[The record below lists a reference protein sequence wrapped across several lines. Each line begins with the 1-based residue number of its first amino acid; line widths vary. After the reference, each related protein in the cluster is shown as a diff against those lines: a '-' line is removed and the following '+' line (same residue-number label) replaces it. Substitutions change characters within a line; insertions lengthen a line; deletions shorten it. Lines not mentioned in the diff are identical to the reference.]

1 MSYSPEV
8 VPLLGFEILISVALR
23 RDGMAQKGAISLGA
37 SQGNRQVQFIK
48 YIFVPGSLGISL
60 RSSQGAA

>member
-8 VPLLGFEILISVALR
+8 VTVVGFRILISVALI
-23 RDGMAQKGAISLGA
+23 RDGMAQKGAISLDA
-37 SQGNRQVQFIK
+37 SQGNRQVRFSK